1 MTNPNVLAGRYASPE
16 MRQLW
21 SPEHKVVLERRLW
34 IAVLRAQRDLG
45 VDVPEGVIEDYER
58 VAEQVDLASI
68 ERRERVT
75 KHDVKARIEE
85 FAALAGHEHIHKGM
99 TSRDATENTEQLQ
112 VRQSLVLLRDRVVA
126 VLARLARLA
135 AEHEALV
142 MTGRSHNVA
151 AQATTLGKRFASAA
165 EELLFVFDQ
174 LEALLGFYPLR
185 GIKGPVGTAQDQL
198 DLFGGDESKLDEL
211 DRRIAAELGFDHVL
225 SSVGQVYPRTL
236 DLSVVALLVGIAAPL
251 SSLATTIR
259 LMAGIE
265 LATEGFAPGQV
276 GSSAMPH
283 KMNSRSAE
291 RINGLTQV
299 LRGHL
304 TMAAGIAGDQWN
316 EGDVSESQVRRV
328 VLPDASFACEG
339 ALLTTM
345 AVLDGFGA
353 YPAVIDRELRRYLP
367 FLATT
372 RFLVA
377 AVKAGM
383 GREAA
388 HEIIKEHAVAVAL
401 AQREKGAEGN
411 DLLERLGRDE
421 RFPLTETQLQSL
433 LTEPLDFVG
442 DARRQV
448 ARVVARVEGVV
459 ERHPAAATYQPEPI
473 L

>member
-1 MTNPNVLAGRYASPE
+1 MSNPNVLAGRYASAE
-16 MRQLW
+16 MKQLW

-34 IAVLRAQRDLG
+34 VAVLRAQHDLG
-45 VDVPEGVIEDYER
+45 VEVPAGVIADYER
-58 VAEQVDLASI
+58 VIDQVDLASI
-68 ERRERVT
+68 EARERVT

-85 FAALAGHEHIHKGM
+85 FCALAGHEHVHKGM

-112 VRQSLVLLRDRVVA
+112 LRQSLMLLRDRTVA
-126 VLARLARLA
+126 VLARLAGLA
-135 AEHEALV
+135 AEHSALV
-142 MTGRSHNVA
+142 IAGRSHNVA

-165 EELLFVFDQ
+165 EELLFAFDQ
-174 LEALLGFYPLR
+174 LEAMIERYPLR
-185 GIKGPVGTAQDQL
+185 GIKGPVGTSQDQL
-198 DLFGGDESKLDEL
+198 DLFEGDEEKLDEL
-211 DRRIAAELGFDHVL
+211 ERRIAGELGFVHRL

-236 DLSVVALLVGIAAPL
+236 DLAAVALLVGLASPC

-259 LMAGIE
+259 LMVGHE
-265 LATEGFAPGQV
+265 LVTEGFVAGQV

-283 KMNSRSAE
+283 KMNTRSSE
-291 RINGLTQV
+291 RVNGLTHV

-304 TMAAGIAGDQWN
+304 TMAASIAGEQWN

-339 ALLTTM
+339 VLLTTM

-353 YPAVIDRELRRYLP
+353 YPAVIERELRRYLP

-388 HEIIKEHAVAVAL
+388 HEVIKEHAVAVAL
-401 AQREKGAEGN
+401 AQREKGADGN
-411 DLLERLGRDE
+411 DLVERLGRDD
-421 RFPLTETQLQSL
+421 RFPLGEVQLESL

-448 ARVVARVEGVV
+448 RDVVRRIETVV
-459 ERHPAAATYQPEPI
+459 HAHPEAAHYQPEPI